1 MPWACREAGQPA
13 EALPAPFQ
21 TSRSSCGCC
30 SCTTRTLR
38 SGRAA
43 AGHAA
48 AAHPAGGGVVEALC
62 CRAAQT
68 SHATHGSSQLR
79 QADEL
84 ARPRRRRA
92 GAGRRLPAITRRRR
106 RRSADAPRRRGG
118 RLARRRRQHASA
130 RLMSRAALGA
140 ASLLGAPSLF
150 WQRQRVSEDTMYWN
164 ARMPDSCAK
173 TPDIPHLGCFLKSFC
188 SAFLWNEE
196 PCRWWERTR
205 RPGRHG

>member
-1 MPWACREAGQPA
+1 MPWARREAGQPA

-106 RRSADAPRRRGG
+106 RSADAPRRRGG
-118 RLARRRRQHASA
+118 RLARRRQQHASA
-130 RLMSRAALGA
+130 RLMPRAALGA

>member
-30 SCTTRTLR
+30 SCTTRTFR
-38 SGRAA
+38 SGRTA

-48 AAHPAGGGVVEALC
+48 AAQPAGGGGVEALC

-106 RRSADAPRRRGG
+106 RSADAPRRRGG
-118 RLARRRRQHASA
+118 RLARRRQQHASA
-130 RLMSRAALGA
+130 RLMPRAA
-140 ASLLGAPSLF
+140 LGAPSLF
-150 WQRQRVSEDTMYWN
+150 WQRPRVPEDTIVQE
-164 ARMPDSCAK
+164 RPTEC
-173 TPDIPHLGCFLKSFC
+173 PIPCLQILPRNDLFPL
-188 SAFLWNEE
+188 SAVSSTLSVL
-196 PCRWWERTR
+196 PSVERTLSLV
-205 RPGRHG
+205 GADEAAGT